1 MFGWGHWDAINSNE
15 RLQKHSTGSIRL
27 LAAAIIGQL
36 ARLCELVKTEDVNKK
51 LFLSAVKS
59 AQQGKEAVTRLA
71 ETFTICKVL
80 LEESEEDAWLLPH
93 RYPLLVRDNAWVL
106 KMMRVCSRYLKHFSF
121 LLQLSRSVVNFK
133 IQLGQPVAFP
143 KLRRAV
149 LPVAWWGMEEDRDVL
164 LGVLRHGWG
173 NWKAICEDAE
183 LCFHQQGV
191 AYAGHAMEEEE
202 GFGEEADGE
211 PMEIEP
217 SPKDSQEKSPSV
229 LADKSPSVLAE
240 KSPSVPVDKS
250 PSVPMDK
257 SPSVPADK
265 SPKDSQDKSPS
276 VPQEKLFP
284 SPSILMKRVRR
295 LVDAMEVAVAKGL
308 HLQTLDYSQPAPAAS
323 PKRPKKTAATFMG
336 HWIVKESKALRNAIL
351 RWGLPVPPLPADS
364 GPSLLL
370 SAGAGVTPAMV
381 EEEKRFAFV
390 ADVVDSLLSEVVA
403 RLGERPS
410 LSLPAAPSSRL
421 VASPFPYHRCP
432 GCARRER
439 SAYCPFCDM
448 YVGYRVLKVE
458 SQLLYKSYEEV
469 QQLARYLETHARV
482 ISDMSKEA
490 KSAADPALKP
500 EKASKTQ
507 ENDVILPSTIYAQ
520 RLLGRVQLFYDLE
533 QLVWRKDPAVLRAFL
548 KRWQTSGMHHQ
559 DNVPRG
565 WSPPVHDAALFRG
578 VYRWGVV
585 DWETVWRDPEL
596 PFYIADADEHK
607 RKPKRR
613 KKDEDG
619 AEPPAE
625 LPPELPATSAGVSG
639 VAASSASALSA
650 AAASALSA
658 ASASAAPAEKTG
670 SPYSLE
676 DAQRLKSARV
686 AREELVPGLSSLY
699 VLKRI
704 NAMLR
709 FFKQNQSFVVLSAI
723 NQLPSEAGVL
733 VASQSRRVAVTFAG
747 RRRLLPL
754 RVQLVQEVFWKRNQY
769 LAASARAPA
778 APPVDFV
785 PYALQPP
792 WLAALRPAAGALV
805 YLPGAAAAAAA
816 GGAFPPIAELLA
828 RPVAFP
834 AFPAPRAAAREA
846 EPLFAKS
853 REFLRSVPLPLQAHG
868 ATVVSLGRVVTQWP
882 TYHNKNYIW
891 PVGFKWVCAAP
902 LTRRSLKLFASFKD
916 PARRVLYTS
925 EILDGGPEVCD
936 SAGRSL
942 AGTHFPR
949 HRRRRARSAHRHAE
963 RHRQLAAGPGARAAG
978 AARAA
983 RRLCDQRT
991 GLLRTGGAG
1000 SGALHRGAGGR
1011 RALHGVR
1018 AAATR

>member
-1 MFGWGHWDAINSNE
+1 MVFGWGHWEAINGNE
-15 RLQKHSTGSIRL
+15 RLQKHSVGSIRL

-93 RYPLLVRDNAWVL
+93 RYPMLVRDNTWVL

-183 LCFHQQGV
+183 LCFHRQGV

-211 PMEIEP
+211 AMEIEP
-217 SPKDSQEKSPSV
+217 SPKDSQEKSPTTPIE
-229 LADKSPSVLAE
+229 KPS
-240 KSPSVPVDKS
+240 SGSVDKS
-250 PSVPMDK
+250 PGASTDK
-257 SPSVPADK
+257 SPGVSVDK
-265 SPKDSQDKSPS
+265 SLSAS
-276 VPQEKLFP
+276 QEKLFP

-295 LVDAMEVAVAKGL
+295 LVDAMEVAVSKGL
-308 HLQTLDYSQPAPAAS
+308 HLQSLDYSQPAPAAS

-336 HWIVKESKALRNAIL
+336 QWIVKESKALRNAIL

-364 GPSLLL
+364 GLLLL
-370 SAGAGVTPAMV
+370 SSGTGVTPQMV
-381 EEEKRFAFV
+381 EEEKQFTFI
-390 ADVVDSLLSEVVA
+390 ADVVDSLISEVITL
-403 RLGERPS
+403 LGERPS
-410 LSLPAAPSSRL
+410 SSPFPSSSSCSSPSLSLPLPTDASASAPSSRL
-421 VASPFPYHRCP
+421 VASPFPYHHCP
-432 GCARRER
+432 ACARRDPA
-439 SAYCPFCDM
+439 AYCPFCDL
-448 YVGYRVLKVE
+448 YIGYRVLKVE
-458 SQLLYKSYEEV
+458 SQLLYKTYEEV
-469 QQLARYLETHARV
+469 QQLARYLETHART
-482 ISDMSKEA
+482 ISDISKEA
-490 KSAADPALKP
+490 KSAADPAGKP
-500 EKASKTQ
+500 EKPSKTN

-533 QLVWRKDPAVLRAFL
+533 QLVWRKDAGVLRAFL

-565 WSPPVHDAALFRG
+565 WSPPIHDAYLFLG

-607 RKPKRR
+607 RKTKRR

-619 AEPPAE
+619 PEPAAE
-625 LPPELPATSAGVSG
+625 LPPEPA
-639 VAASSASALSA
+639 
-650 AAASALSA
+650 
-658 ASASAAPAEKTG
+658 AEKG
-670 SPYSLE
+670 ASPYSLE
-676 DAQRLKSARV
+676 DAQRLKSANVSRQ
-686 AREELVPGLSSLY
+686 ELVSGLSSLY

-709 FFKQNQSFVVLSAI
+709 FFKQNQSYAVLTSI
-723 NQLPSEAGVL
+723 NQLPTEVGVL
-733 VASQSRRVAVTFAG
+733 VSHQSRRVAVTFAR
-747 RRRLLPL
+747 RRRLLPI
-754 RVQLVQEVFWKRNQY
+754 RVHLVQEVFWKRNQY
-769 LAASARAPA
+769 LPVSSRLPHA

-785 PYALQPP
+785 PYPLPPP
-792 WLAALRPAAGALV
+792 WLAALRPGSAPFPPAALV
-805 YLPGAAAAAAA
+805 YLSGASPAPS
-816 GGAFPPIAELLA
+816 AFSGLAELVG
-828 RPVAFP
+828 RSVPFP
-834 AFPAPRAAAREA
+834 AFPAARTAPRDA

-853 REFLRSVPLPLQAHG
+853 REFLRSVQLPLQVHG
-868 ATVVSLGRVVTQWP
+868 ATVVSLGRIVTQFP

-891 PVGFKWVCAAP
+891 PVGFK
-902 LTRRSLKLFASFKD
+902 
-916 PARRVLYTS
+916 
-925 EILDGGPEVCD
+925 
-936 SAGRSL
+936 
-942 AGTHFPR
+942 
-949 HRRRRARSAHRHAE
+949 
-963 RHRQLAAGPGARAAG
+963 
-978 AARAA
+978 
-983 RRLCDQRT
+983 
-991 GLLRTGGAG
+991 
-1000 SGALHRGAGGR
+1000 
-1011 RALHGVR
+1011 
-1018 AAATR
+1018 